1 MTTAITRITV
11 NEYKCERCGYKWV
24 NRRNGKDRPIPRK
37 CAKCKRDNWDGPK
50 YSPKERGLRSR
61 IRFLKQLYPDLPDR
75 LIDRFLDIRPTI
87 TELRK
92 VLYSTRLKLPA
103 RNRYSY
109 IRKRS
114 RDILKQDALRQQ
126 EIMENIIRSRS
137 Q

>member
-1 MTTAITRITV
+1 MTTAITKITV

-24 NRRNGKDRPIPRK
+24 NRRNGKDRPIPKK

-50 YSPKERGLRSR
+50 YSPKERGLRNR

-92 VLYSTRLKLPA
+92 VLYSTRLKLTS
-103 RNRYSY
+103 RNQYSY
-109 IRKRS
+109 IRTLS
-114 RDILKQDALRQQ
+114 RDLLKQDALRQQ
-126 EIMENIIRSRS
+126 EIMENIIKSRS